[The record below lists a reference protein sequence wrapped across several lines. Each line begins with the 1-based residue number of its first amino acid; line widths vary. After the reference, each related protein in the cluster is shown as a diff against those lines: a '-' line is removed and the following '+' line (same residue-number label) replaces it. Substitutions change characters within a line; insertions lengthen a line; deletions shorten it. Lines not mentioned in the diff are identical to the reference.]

1 MREHSRRERERSWVE
16 ICCLGCLCL
25 QLSWPGLFL
34 KKWLNI
40 KSTGSDFSADDR
52 DSDSEWEEEG
62 GSFWNR
68 EGNNAS
74 VEKNDGFRCQ
84 SMGPATSGFLTCRM
98 RRRNSETLRVQYID
112 AKELRV
118 CVSTWNVG
126 GQMPPDDLDID
137 EWLDMDE
144 PADLYVLGLQ
154 EIVPLNA
161 GNVLGAEDTRP
172 ASKWEHL
179 IRKTLNKV
187 QTTKP
192 KVKCH
197 SDPPSPSRFQPSEE
211 IHSNYDEISSDDD
224 SHDEAENR
232 CGDPLNFSV
241 NGDEHQACANEPTL
255 DDDPAC
261 TTKTRTDP
269 QSTHSPTV
277 KRLDRIHQFSWS
289 RYNANIESDASDTP
303 KQNKLTRTYSG
314 LEKVGLSWPEKPLDL
329 LDVHDFERQSSI
341 RAYNSFKTPKSLS
354 LSSLGPRSSI
364 EKEEPAP
371 VTRLESFRYRSR
383 RPTYVRIVSKQMV
396 GIFLSVWVHRKLRR
410 FIHNLNVSIVGVGI
424 MGYIGNK
431 GSVSVSMSIYQ
442 TLFCFIC
449 SHLTSGEKDGDEL
462 KRNADV
468 KEIIRRTRFNLGS
481 IDLPKTIFDHERII
495 WFGDLN
501 YRINL
506 SYERTREL
514 ISQKEWSM
522 LAESDQLIKELR
534 KGCAFDGWK
543 EGCLDFPPTYKY
555 ELDSENYAP
564 EEPKSGR
571 RTPAWCD
578 RVLAFGKGLQQISY
592 RRIEKKLSDH
602 RPIVATFI
610 ADVEVFCHKK
620 LQRALSV
627 TDAELDE
634 NPFLGEFGFNSDF
647 SQKLILEG
655 LHK

>member
-1 MREHSRRERERSWVE
+1 MRKHSRRERE
-16 ICCLGCLCL
+16 
-25 QLSWPGLFL
+25 LSWPGVFL

-40 KSTGSDFSADDR
+40 NSTGSDFSADDH

-62 GSFWNR
+62 SNFWSR

-74 VEKNDGFRCQ
+74 LEKNGEFRCQ
-84 SMGPATSGFLTCRM
+84 SMGPATSGVLTCRM

-126 GQMPPDDLDID
+126 GKIPPDDLDID
-137 EWLDMDE
+137 EWLDMNE
-144 PADLYVLGLQ
+144 PADLYVIGLQ

-172 ASKWEHL
+172 VSKWEHL

-187 QTTKP
+187 QAKKTQ
-192 KVKCH
+192 VKCH
-197 SDPPSPSRFQPSEE
+197 SDPPSPSRFQPSGE
-211 IHSNYDEISSDDD
+211 IHFNYDETSSDED
-224 SHDEAENR
+224 SHDEAE
-232 CGDPLNFSV
+232 DPFNFSV
-241 NGDEHQACANEPTL
+241 NGDAYQACANEAIL
-255 DDDPAC
+255 ADDSAYAAC
-261 TTKTRTDP
+261 TRTD
-269 QSTHSPTV
+269 THKIHSPTV
-277 KRLDRIHQFSWS
+277 KRLNRIHQFSWS
-289 RYNANIESDASDTP
+289 RYNANIESDTSDTP
-303 KQNKLTRTYSG
+303 NKKKLTKTYSG

-329 LDVHDFERQSSI
+329 LDTFDRQSSI
-341 RAYNSFKTPKSLS
+341 RPYNSFKASNS
-354 LSSLGPRSSI
+354 SHMSSLGPHAST

-371 VTRLESFRYRSR
+371 VTRLGSFGYRSR
-383 RPTYVRIVSKQMV
+383 RSKYVRIVSKQMV
-396 GIFLSVWVHRKLRR
+396 GIFLSVWVHRKLRK
-410 FIHNLNVSIVGVGI
+410 FIHNLNVSVVGVGV

-431 GSVSVSMSIYQ
+431 GSVSVSMSIHQ

-449 SHLTSGEKDGDEL
+449 SHLTPGEKDGDEL

-468 KEIIRRTRFNLGS
+468 KEIIRRTQFNLRS
-481 IDLPKTIFDHERII
+481 IDLPNTIFDHEKII

-514 ISQKEWSM
+514 VSKKEWSM

-534 KGCAFDGWK
+534 KGRAFDGWK

-555 ELDSENYAP
+555 EPNSENYTP

-602 RPIVATFI
+602 RPVVATFI
-610 ADVEVFCHKK
+610 AEVEVFRHKK

-634 NPFLGEFGFNSDF
+634 NPFLGEFGFYSEF
-647 SQKLILEG
+647 SRKLILDVSFSFI
-655 LHK
+655 